1 VIEETLV
8 GLTEIAFSVE
18 ITLVRAKKRFFAPL
32 RMTDCRDFVFHT
44 SAATDG
50 KMSADK
56 AFVAEILLGP
66 GKGPFFAAGGQLF
79 YRRFK
84 NVAQSPLRL
93 DEKIT
98 AESVAGMLN
107 HNILT
112 ALFVERANRMFAGH
126 AIRDYR
132 IKVANAQI
140 LRGPRFA
147 GTRPIFVPSVK

>member
-8 GLTEIAFSVE
+8 GLTEIAFS
-18 ITLVRAKKRFFAPL
+18 AKAVFVKGGP
-32 RMTDCRDFVFHT
+32 VFHT
-44 SAATDG
+44 STAADG
-50 KMSADK
+50 KMPADK

-66 GKGPFFAAGGQLF
+66 GKLPLFAAGSQLF
-79 YRRFK
+79 NRCFK
-84 NVAQSPLRL
+84 NVTQSPLRL

-98 AESVAGMLN
+98 AESIAAMLDN
-107 HNILT
+107 NILT

-126 AIRDYR
+126 AVRDYR

-147 GTRPIFVPSVK
+147 GNRPIFVPAVK